1 MPESINEKA
10 REILKNSEQIYSPE
24 QVQKTIVEL
33 ASELNRD
40 FGSPDQTPPLVM
52 SVMGGAAIF
61 TGQLLPHLTFPLEFD
76 FIHVSRYGN
85 DEHGGE
91 FIWKVI
97 PRQNVINRIVI
108 VLDDILDEGQTLLHV
123 REKLLDMG
131 AARVVLVAFAEKN
144 TGATKPVKADYIGL
158 TGPGQ
163 FVIGFGMDIEG
174 FWRNLPDIRVLKKI

>member
-40 FGSPDQTPPLVM
+40 FGSPDQTPP
-52 SVMGGAAIF
+52 
-61 TGQLLPHLTFPLEFD
+61 H
-76 FIHVSRYGN
+76 
-85 DEHGGE
+85 
-91 FIWKVI
+91 
-97 PRQNVINRIVI
+97 VI

-123 REKLLDMG
+123 REKLLDLG

-158 TGPGQ
+158 TVPGQ

>member
-1 MPESINEKA
+1 MPELINKKA
-10 REILKNSEQIYSPE
+10 REILKNSEQIYSSE
-24 QVQKTIVEL
+24 QVQQTIVRL

-40 FGSPDQTPPLVM
+40 FGSLDQAPPLVM

-85 DEHGGE
+85 DDHGGE

-108 VLDDILDEGQTLLHV
+108 VLDDILEEGQTLLHI

-131 AARVVLVAFAEKN
+131 AAKVILVAFAEKN
-144 TGATKPVKADYIGL
+144 TGLTKSVKADYTGL
-158 TGPGQ
+158 TVPNQ
-163 FVIGFGMDIEG
+163 FIIGFGMDVEG
-174 FWRNLPDIRVLKKI
+174 FWRNLPDIRVIKK